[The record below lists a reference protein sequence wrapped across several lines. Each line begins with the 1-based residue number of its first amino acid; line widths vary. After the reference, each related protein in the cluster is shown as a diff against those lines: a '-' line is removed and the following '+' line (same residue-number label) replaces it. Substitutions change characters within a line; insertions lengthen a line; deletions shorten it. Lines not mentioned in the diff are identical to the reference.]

1 MNLEGLKYS
10 LFLEDD
16 FLKGILL
23 LFQFFIFN
31 FHSKLN
37 FFVRG
42 FPVPCPPSNFYC
54 VLFSRNER
62 KNSSKFDFCF
72 VKEVTMKKFLQIL
85 LATCF
90 EGSYRKEMVGNSSVS
105 YGHKAK
111 LVSGI

>member
-72 VKEVTMKKFLQIL
+72 VEEVTMKKFLQKSCWQHALKGVIGKKWLETIL
-85 LATCF
+85 
-90 EGSYRKEMVGNSSVS
+90 
-105 YGHKAK
+105 
-111 LVSGI
+111 